1 MGAAPERCTTC
12 GTAIP
17 PGESRCPGCG
27 KVYGDD
33 AARPSTVTSGQ
44 IVARR
49 GASVGLR
56 AAGALSIGAG
66 VLAAALAVMLIPGF
80 AGVLFAVL
88 LAGAGVGLGALGLKA
103 GAKQSGVADSKQRAE
118 REREVLDLAE
128 KSNGDLTATETARAL
143 GVTLEEADRILTDMA
158 DGSRVGVDVDTDGI
172 VHYVFRE
179 LRAQTDARAAARVRA
194 PVDEPSPA
202 ADVLANIE
210 DEISVSEVRSA
221 RKKKEL

>member
-1 MGAAPERCTTC
+1 MGEAPEKCTAC

-17 PGESRCPGCG
+17 KGESRCPGCG
-27 KVYGDD
+27 KVYGEGAPPASD
-33 AARPSTVTSGQ
+33 VTSGH
-44 IVARR
+44 IAVRR

-66 VLAAALAVMLIPGF
+66 VLAAALAIMLIPGA

-88 LAGAGVGLGALGLKA
+88 LGGAGVGLGALGLRA
-103 GAKQSGVADSKQRAE
+103 GAKQSGVADLKQRAQ

-128 KSNGDLTATETARAL
+128 KSNGDLTATEAARAL
-143 GVTLEEADRILTDMA
+143 GVTIEEADRVLTEMA
-158 DGSRVGVDVDTDGI
+158 DGSRVSVDVDSEGI

-179 LRAQTDARAAARVRA
+179 LRVETEERAAAKVRA
-194 PVDEPSPA
+194 PAS

-210 DEISVSEVRSA
+210 DEISVSEVRSR
-221 RKKKEL
+221 RKKEV